1 MKGAVRRIV
10 SCMNV
15 GEEECKEVSLR
26 KCKYVKT
33 RENEKNT
40 NCRRR
45 KCCNMI
51 KKGKFTKC
59 MGCQFEKEECDEVK
73 FEKCSFEIT
82 KPTCHRKKMLFTCK
96 IRW

>member
-33 RENEKNT
+33 RENEK
-40 NCRRR
+40 
-45 KCCNMI
+45 KY
-51 KKGKFTKC
+51 KLQK
-59 MGCQFEKEECDEVK
+59 
-73 FEKCSFEIT
+73 
-82 KPTCHRKKMLFTCK
+82 KKMLQYD
-96 IRW
+96 

>member
-73 FEKCSFEIT
+73 FEKMFI
-82 KPTCHRKKMLFTCK
+82 
-96 IRW
+96 

>member
-33 RENEKNT
+33 RENEK
-40 NCRRR
+40 
-45 KCCNMI
+45 KI
-51 KKGKFTKC
+51 
-59 MGCQFEKEECDEVK
+59 QIAEEENVA
-73 FEKCSFEIT
+73 I
-82 KPTCHRKKMLFTCK
+82 
-96 IRW
+96 